1 MNLNRLQRMDP
12 IAFERFVGELF
23 KKMGYRVEDTRAS
36 ADEGIDLV
44 LRRGRGMAVVQCKRY
59 SGSVGQPVVRDLYG
73 VMLHTRSAEAY
84 LVTTGTITQA
94 AYRWA
99 EGKPIHLVDG
109 HRLVEWT
116 RTGRLNYDQRP
127 QLRRGRRAWLWLGIA
142 ALFLVGSILA
152 GTPGGS
158 AQLQSWQ
165 QSIQGVWS
173 GPGDAAGEVAEEATA
188 TPTVAVPP
196 LPPQEGA
203 AEEPPQEPT
212 PEPLLAPDLDS
223 ARPGSTPG
231 SEPGS
236 EPTRRPAAPP
246 GEIPLPGPVDPES

>member
-73 VMLHTRSAEAY
+73 VMLHTKSTEAY

-127 QLRRGRRAWLWLGIA
+127 QLGRRRPWLWLGLA
-142 ALFLVGSILA
+142 ALFLIGSILV
-152 GTPGGS
+152 GTPAGS
-158 AQLQSWQ
+158 AQLQNWQ
-165 QSIQGVWS
+165 QNIQGIW
-173 GPGDAAGEVAEEATA
+173 PNEEQAAVEATA
-188 TPTVAVPP
+188 TPSPHATAEALPDEGEP
-196 LPPQEGA
+196 L
-203 AEEPPQEPT
+203 PT
-212 PEPLLAPDLDS
+212 PEPSPAPFLEWSGATGTPPPSLDS
-223 ARPGSTPG
+223 SRPAPTPG
-231 SEPGS
+231 IES
-236 EPTRRPAAPP
+236 TRAPIAPP
-246 GEIPLPGPVDPES
+246 GGIPLPDPVDPES